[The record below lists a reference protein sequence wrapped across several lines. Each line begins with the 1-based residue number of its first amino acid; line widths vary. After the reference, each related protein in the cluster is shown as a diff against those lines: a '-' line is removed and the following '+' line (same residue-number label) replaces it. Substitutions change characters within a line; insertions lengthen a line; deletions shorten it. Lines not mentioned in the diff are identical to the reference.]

1 MWKKTYFLIL
11 VFLFTISCKDKKQQ
25 ETKDDIIVDKT
36 MEWLYFEGEERFNK
50 MKNIV
55 LISGDEEYRS
65 EEMLPQLAKILSQ
78 KHGFNCT
85 VLFAQDVAQ
94 PGFVNP
100 NYSFN
105 IPGLKHLQ
113 QADLVILFTRF
124 RALPTEQMHFFEGYL
139 KEGKPIIGIRTATH
153 AFNFE
158 DKEHPFFHYGWSY
171 NGEKQDWKL
180 GFGKKI
186 LGETWYTH
194 HGNHKHQSTRGI
206 INIELQTHPILT
218 GIEDGAIWG
227 PTDVYG
233 IRTPISDDTQVLV
246 YGKSI
251 LREGDYNE
259 DDIFYGMKELDTIAA
274 TLAGPEGK
282 TYNPN
287 KKMPPIVWLKS
298 YQIEN
303 GKQGKSLTSTIG
315 AATDF
320 LDEEVRF
327 LLVNASYYL
336 LDEEIT
342 QIPDVGLVGEYNP
355 SKFGFH
361 DDEYWKEKRLRVQDF
376 E

>member
-1 MWKKTYFLIL
+1 MLKKVYFLMFVI
-11 VFLFTISCKDKKQQ
+11 VVACSCKELKKEVNTH
-25 ETKDDIIVDKT
+25 ETAKNEVV
-36 MEWLYFEGEERFNK
+36 EWLSFKGEDSVQKE
-50 MKNIV
+50 KNIV

-65 EEMLPQLAKILSQ
+65 EEMLPQFAKILSQ

-85 VLFAQDVAQ
+85 VLFAQDIAQ

-105 IPGLKHLQ
+105 IPGLEHLQ

-124 RALPTEQMHFFEGYL
+124 RALPTEQMQFFEAYL

-158 DKEHPFFHYGWSY
+158 NKEHPYVHYGWNY
-171 NGEKQDWKL
+171 RGENQDWQL
-180 GFGKKI
+180 GFGKKV

-206 INIELQTHPILT
+206 INNELQSHPILT
-218 GIEDGAIWG
+218 GIKNGAIWG

-233 IRTPISDDTQVLV
+233 IRTPISVDTQVLV
-246 YGKSI
+246 YGKSVERK
-251 LREGDYNE
+251 REFNE
-259 DDIFYGMKELDTIAA
+259 KDRFYGMQESDTVAA
-274 TLAGPEGK
+274 TLAGAEGK

-287 KKMPPIVWLKS
+287 ENMPPIVWLKS
-298 YQIEN
+298 YQLEN
-303 GKQGKSLTSTIG
+303 GKKGKALTSTIG

-320 LDEEVRF
+320 LDLEVRL

-336 LDEEIT
+336 LDEKIVQT
-342 QIPDVGLVGEYNP
+342 PDVGLIGDYNP
-355 SKFGFH
+355 SQFGFH
-361 DDEYWKEKRLRVQDF
+361 DDGYWKEKSLKVQDF
-376 E
+376 R